1 MDSIKNENMAMMNM
15 KENIQLNE
23 FEIEPC
29 ETEDFEINPDADDSI
44 VDVSEEEY
52 DEVIREQRRKED
64 KKERKLAILRILLNI
79 VVSLFVMW
87 IVWFFCK

>member
-1 MDSIKNENMAMMNM
+1 MAMKNK
-15 KENIQLNE
+15 KENLKINE
-23 FEIEPC
+23 FDIEPY
-29 ETEDFEINPDADDSI
+29 ETEDFEVNPDADDSI

-64 KKERKLAILRILLNI
+64 KKERKLAILRNLLNI

>member
-1 MDSIKNENMAMMNM
+1 MMN
-15 KENIQLNE
+15 KKDNLKINE
-23 FEIEPC
+23 FDIEPC
-29 ETEDFEINPDADDSI
+29 ETEDFEVNPDADDSI